1 MKTIHLLV
9 QVEVPDKTHPKRV
22 RKLTDQLLDAGL
34 TDATDL
40 VDAADE
46 LRNREG
52 DIKNAKAALGW
63 NYHSPRIMPTNDGS
77 GTDLYRVQNE
87 DNDDERVSMVVGAN
101 SYRHAA
107 LIVAE
112 VIAENDPPG
121 TGFVGCVEKLC
132 SPQGGGTGYYAA
144 MAGDF
149 RRYDIRPNK
158 IKLLPP
164 SRQ

>member
-9 QVEVPDKTHPKRV
+9 QVEVPDKTNPKRV

-34 TDATDL
+34 SDATDL
-40 VDAADE
+40 VEAADE

-63 NYHSPRIMPTNDGS
+63 NYHSPRIMASNDGS
-77 GTDLYRVQNE
+77 GTDLYLVHNE